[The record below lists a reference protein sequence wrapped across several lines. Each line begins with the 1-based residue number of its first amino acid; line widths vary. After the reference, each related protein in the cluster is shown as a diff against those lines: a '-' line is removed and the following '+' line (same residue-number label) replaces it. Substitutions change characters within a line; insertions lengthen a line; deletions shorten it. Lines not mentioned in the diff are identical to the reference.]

1 MITLPRGSRPSG
13 VKLVLV
19 SILSCFVAVGAS
31 LPGQETTLNT
41 PVNSK
46 LQSDDQD
53 EFFELKIR
61 PILVDSCLPC
71 HNEQKTS
78 GALLLHSREAL
89 LQGGDSGPVFEVG
102 QPEKSLLLQAIR
114 REEGVSPMPP
124 EKSKALRADQIADF
138 AQWIQSGAHWP
149 ASIAKFETKNHWAFQ
164 PISNPPVPI
173 TSDQSWP
180 KNDIDRFIRTAQEKI
195 GVSPA
200 PQADRAT
207 LLRRA
212 SYDLTGLPPT
222 PEFLEQFMS
231 DNSPDAWPKAIDRLL
246 ESKAYGERW
255 GRHWLDVVRYADT
268 AGETAD
274 YPVPTAWKYR
284 NYVID
289 AFNADK
295 PYDEFIREQIAG
307 DIIGV
312 SRSPSEYEQCVAATG
327 FVAVSRRFG
336 FDSENYHHLTIQDTL
351 DTLGQSILGLSLGC
365 ARCHD
370 HKFDPI
376 TTEDYYALYG
386 IFSST
391 RYAFPGSEQKPRVR
405 SLMPLIPPAEAS
417 RQWRAYRDRIAELT
431 SLLQARNIPIPNAV
445 LGSISDID
453 GDFELQAPAAGGSNG
468 VLVPP
473 WSYIG
478 TIEVSGGAQ
487 SPYRNFFP
495 SGKVGAH
502 VPSQTAAYRIDQAL
516 YPIRTTDTHQRV
528 FANLDFKITSSD
540 ENHLSSHRVYL
551 GTYGAEPAIS
561 IDLSRTRIAFLH
573 GETVIREA
581 NVSQDRWYNLVID
594 IDIEAK
600 QFHAHLFDGETAQ
613 PIEIGPLNPKWNGS
627 VGWLTFASNLIEGK
641 PFPGISFDQF
651 ALENEAIL
659 PAKASGSPTP
669 TPSENIAELQTE
681 LTKLV
686 GIEGDFDEQMIDQ
699 APSSPWNAG
708 PNSVVKISGDAS
720 SPYENQYPRGRFGV
734 FMPNRSE
741 YDGFGCTF
749 PNVVPNAN
757 GTLYVSF
764 DFSPSDV
771 TRGGE
776 GSWRYYIG
784 QGPGVSA
791 AVELFFN
798 GKQFFRRS
806 GDNRDAVGE
815 LVAGQWYQVQLT
827 LDLNKR
833 SYRGQLFG
841 QEKEA
846 TFEGEFATNWNGAID
861 YTFIDSYGHIG
872 GVRPALKADNFIIR
886 SEPLA
891 KFEAQ
896 PDEEQQKTNQTSRDL
911 AKNLR
916 EKIRRLKQE
925 GEQLAEELNRLLI
938 DGPFPMAY
946 AISEGTPLNARIQ
959 KRGEPDQLGEE
970 VARGFIKVLGNNRN
984 LSDSVGSGREPLAEW
999 LTSKENPLTARV
1011 MVNRVWQY
1019 HFGRGLVKTPNDF
1032 GVRGQPPTHPELLD
1046 YLASEL
1052 MSSNWSIKTLHR
1064 LIMRSAT
1071 YQQASTPLPQML
1083 QLATQQDLS
1092 NAYYHFERRRL
1103 DAEEIRDSILMLSQT
1118 LDESPGTSH
1127 PFPSPI
1133 TWGFSQHGPY
1143 NAVYDHDKRS
1153 IYLMVQRI
1161 KRHPFLALFDGA
1173 DPNTSTAVRFG
1184 TTVPTQSL
1192 FFLNDPM
1199 IHQRADVWRDR
1210 LSSGTESFDQKISR
1224 ALLEATGKPADEK
1237 DLVLAQHF
1245 RERYMQELSGMDGAE
1260 AERQTLSAYLRSLF
1274 GSNAFLYVD

>member
-1 MITLPRGSRPSG
+1 MIWVGW
-13 VKLVLV
+13 
-19 SILSCFVAVGAS
+19 FVALAAS
-31 LPGQETTLNT
+31 VQGQETKPNT
-41 PVNSK
+41 QTTATSSNGS
-46 LQSDDQD
+46 QD

-78 GALLLHSREAL
+78 GSLLVHSRDAL
-89 LQGGDSGPVFEVG
+89 LQGGDSGPAFEAG
-102 QPEKSLLLQAIR
+102 EPEKSLLIQAIR

-124 EKSKALRADQIADF
+124 EKSKALRADQVADF
-138 AQWIQSGAHWP
+138 VHWLQSGAPWP
-149 ASIAKFETKNHWAFQ
+149 ASVAKFETKNHWAFQ
-164 PISNPPVPI
+164 SITDPPVP
-173 TSDQSWP
+173 TTVDQVWP
-180 KNDIDRFIRTAQEKI
+180 KNDIDRFIRSAQENV
-195 GVSPA
+195 GVLPA

-222 PEFLEQFMS
+222 PESLEQFMS

-289 AFNADK
+289 ALNADK
-295 PYDEFIREQIAG
+295 PYNEFVREQIAG

-312 SRSPSEYEQCVAATG
+312 SRSPREYEQCVAATG
-327 FVAVSRRFG
+327 YVAVSRRFG

-376 TTEDYYALYG
+376 TTDDYYALYG

-405 SLMPLIPPAEAS
+405 SLMPMIPPAEAS
-417 RQWRAYRDRIAELT
+417 QQWRAYRDRLAELT
-431 SLLQARNIPIPNAV
+431 SLLQASNIPIPNAV
-445 LGSISDID
+445 LGSISDLD

-473 WSYIG
+473 WSYTG

-495 SGKVGAH
+495 SGKVGAY
-502 VPSQTAAYRIDQAL
+502 VPPQTVAYRIDQAL
-516 YPIRTTDTHQRV
+516 YPVRTTVTHQRV

-551 GTYGAEPAIS
+551 GTYRDEPAITVD
-561 IDLSRTRIAFLH
+561 ITRTRIAFMH
-573 GETVIREA
+573 GETVIREMMIA
-581 NVSQDRWYNLVID
+581 QDRWYNLVID
-594 IDIEAK
+594 IDTKAK
-600 QFHAHLFDGETAQ
+600 EFHATLFNGELPQ
-613 PIEIGPLNPKWNGS
+613 PMEVGPLNPNWNGAI
-627 VGWLTFASNLIEGK
+627 GWLTFTSNLIGDK

-651 ALENEAIL
+651 ALENEAIV
-659 PAKASGSPTP
+659 PSNIDSTRS
-669 TPSENIAELQTE
+669 TTTSENIGELQAE

-686 GIEGDFDEQMIDQ
+686 GVEGDFEEQTQDQ
-699 APSSPWNAG
+699 APSRPWNAG
-708 PNSVVKISGDAS
+708 PNSVVKISEDAS
-720 SPYENQYPRGRFGV
+720 SPYENHYPRSRLGV
-734 FMPNRSE
+734 FMPNRVE

-749 PNVVPNAN
+749 PNIVPAAR
-757 GTLYVSF
+757 GMLYVSF
-764 DFSPSDV
+764 DFSPSDIAH
-771 TRGGE
+771 GAD
-776 GSWRYYIG
+776 GSWRYYLG

-806 GDNRDAVGE
+806 GDNRDVVGE
-815 LVAGQWYQVQLT
+815 LVPGQWYQVQLV
-827 LDLNKR
+827 LDLNQR
-833 SYRGQLFG
+833 TYQGHLFS
-841 QEKEA
+841 QEKEL

-872 GVRPALKADNFIIR
+872 GVRPALKADNFVIG

-891 KFEAQ
+891 KFAAESSQ
-896 PDEEQQKTNQTSRDL
+896 EQQESIQASRDL

-916 EKIRRLKQE
+916 EKIRRLEQE
-925 GEQLAEELNRLLI
+925 GAQFGEELNRLLI

-946 AISEGTPLNARIQ
+946 SISEGTPLNARIQ
-959 KRGEPDQLGEE
+959 KRGEPDQLGKE
-970 VARGFIKVLGNNRN
+970 VPRGFISILGNNRD
-984 LSDSVGSGREPLAEW
+984 LSHSVGSGREPLADW
-999 LTSKENPLTARV
+999 LTARENPLTARV
-1011 MVNRVWQY
+1011 IANRVWQY

-1032 GVRGQPPTHPELLD
+1032 GVRGQAPTHPELLD
-1046 YLASEL
+1046 YLASRL
-1052 MSSNWSIKTLHR
+1052 MTSNWSLKSLHR

-1083 QLATQQDLS
+1083 QLATQHDLS
-1092 NAYYHFERRRL
+1092 NAYHHFERRRL

-1143 NAVYDHDKRS
+1143 SAVYEHDKRS

-1173 DPNTSTAVRFG
+1173 DPNTSTAVRLG

-1192 FFLNDPM
+1192 FFLNDPL
-1199 IHQRADVWRDR
+1199 IHQKADVWRDR
-1210 LSSGTESFDQKISR
+1210 LTLEAESFDQRISQ
-1224 ALLEATGKPADEK
+1224 ALLEATGKVANEK
-1237 DLVLAQHF
+1237 DLLLAQRF
-1245 RERYMQELSGMDGAE
+1245 RDRYIQELSGMDSIE